1 METTDLSIVIS
12 RIQDK
17 DPEIQ
22 HEALKTLHQ
31 FIAKTQSTIGFK
43 QQDLYDR
50 LDELTKIVENLKE
63 NNKKYLYDLLSVM
76 NLFHSD
82 KNVLRFRLLGCYT
95 DISEWGLQYVRKLV
109 CCILDVI
116 NQKLD
121 MEDYTPLVVPIIDFL
136 FKNNA
141 EVEAIDFIFEV
152 SFVPLKNDQ
161 GEEKNKMFTADYT
174 DMIFKYIDNDNKD
187 RITLYI
193 EEMDKFYNIEELI
206 LKLYHNN
213 PSKFLVYL
221 LKINK
226 KAAAIEF
233 VQSIQDPLVQKQCL
247 YILARNNIFYECNEE
262 TRSIL
267 LNSFLS
273 ENFFNVASSLEL
285 LPPQKLEHIFKSL
298 DKAEAAAI
306 ANALVHFAYCRDP
319 IFFPSQD
326 DYKIKQEIAD
336 HLKTHKSISVTASIG
351 LIHSYSHERV
361 IQCYSNI
368 LYEKPDVGAA
378 LALAIASQRHH
389 DSDSENLNLLSNFL
403 SSEKKSE
410 TLAAMLGI
418 SILYSAT
425 ASQKAY
431 DAIFPFL
438 SSPEPDIVMF
448 AIYVLGS
455 IFACTC
461 DEEIASSCLAVY
473 NEIKNDSPFC
483 NLSILG
489 ISLIVMKCPQAEKM
503 PFFAKFD
510 NYTKIL
516 SFGLMYVG
524 SGNSKVVDDIL
535 TEAFT
540 GDTDALLE
548 SLGLISCCLI
558 GIGDNIAMSL
568 IDRICKSSLLLDSP
582 HLKSIFPLCLALL
595 YPSNPKSETI
605 DALEK
610 SLSNGESDPNS
621 LIALGIVGAGTRSS
635 RIIRILDTNYGNVYK
650 DPRAA
655 SSLILSQGLVNL
667 GKGLFTLS
675 PLFYENKIVAD
686 KPLIGLISTVFLF
699 LDQTIFP
706 EFSYFCYLLS
716 SSITPK
722 YTTGYLGTCKVGKPV
737 DVVGLAG
744 KPNKLSGVVVHTL
757 PIVLNTNEKAEVD
770 DEVLTSYI
778 EDVLV
783 KKN

>member
-1 METTDLSIVIS
+1 
-12 RIQDK
+12 
-17 DPEIQ
+17 
-22 HEALKTLHQ
+22 
-31 FIAKTQSTIGFK
+31 
-43 QQDLYDR
+43 
-50 LDELTKIVENLKE
+50 
-63 NNKKYLYDLLSVM
+63 
-76 NLFHSD
+76 
-82 KNVLRFRLLGCYT
+82 
-95 DISEWGLQYVRKLV
+95 
-109 CCILDVI
+109 
-116 NQKLD
+116 
-121 MEDYTPLVVPIIDFL
+121 
-136 FKNNA
+136 
-141 EVEAIDFIFEV
+141 
-152 SFVPLKNDQ
+152 
-161 GEEKNKMFTADYT
+161 
-174 DMIFKYIDNDNKD
+174 
-187 RITLYI
+187 
-193 EEMDKFYNIEELI
+193 MDKFYYIQELM
-206 LKLYHNN
+206 LKLYRDN

-221 LKINK
+221 LKMNK
-226 KAAAIEF
+226 KATAIEF

-247 YILARNNIFYECNEE
+247 YILARNNIFYECSDEP
-262 TRSIL
+262 RSIL
-267 LNSFLS
+267 SNSFLS
-273 ENFFNVASSLEL
+273 ENFFSVASSLEL
-285 LPPQKLEHIFKSL
+285 LPPQKLEHMFKNL

-326 DYKIKQEIAD
+326 DYKIKQDISD
-336 HLKTHKSISVTASIG
+336 HLKSHKSISVTASIG

-361 IQCYSNI
+361 IQCYSNN

-389 DSDSENLNLLSNFL
+389 DSDSENLNLLSHFL

-418 SILYSAT
+418 SLLYSAT

-455 IFACTC
+455 IFASTG
-461 DEEIASSCLAVY
+461 DEEIASCCLDVY
-473 NEIKNDSPFC
+473 NEVKNDSPFC

-489 ISLIVMKCPQAEKM
+489 IALIVMKCPQAEKM

-510 NYTKIL
+510 SYIKIL
-516 SFGLMYVG
+516 SLGLMHVG
-524 SGNSKVVDDIL
+524 TGNPKVVDDIL

-558 GIGDNIAMSL
+558 GLGDTIAMSL

-595 YPSNPKSETI
+595 YPSNPKPETI

-722 YTTGYLGTCKVGKPV
+722 YATGYEGTCKVGKPV